1 MGQAAEVALWGGA
14 DIGGGCEKGGGHGG
28 GRGGML
34 Y

>member
-1 MGQAAEVALWGGA
+1 VALWGGGA
-14 DIGGGCEKGGGHGG
+14 DIGGDCEKGGGHGG